1 MKKISYILIVAI
13 TIFIAGCN
21 KDTVIPNKVVSVPT
35 PTSVKFSTDVYPI
48 FATYLCTDCHS
59 ATGLAGGL
67 NYEGTPSATILSLLN
82 DGQDPTT
89 PAVTPSNSANS
100 LLYIYFSGG
109 SSHNGLV
116 LNATEI
122 SNIKGWIDQGAL
134 DN

>member
-1 MKKISYILIVAI
+1 MKKISCILIVAI
-13 TIFIAGCN
+13 AFVIASCN
-21 KDTVIPNKVVSVPT
+21 KDTVTPYKVVTIPT
-35 PTSVKFSTDVYPI
+35 TVSLKFSTEVYPI

-67 NYEGTPSATILSLLN
+67 NYEGTPSQARLSLLN
-82 DGQDPTT
+82 DGQDPI

-100 LLYIYFSGG
+100 LLYTYFSGG
-109 SSHNGLV
+109 ATHNGLT
-116 LNATEI
+116 LNVTEI